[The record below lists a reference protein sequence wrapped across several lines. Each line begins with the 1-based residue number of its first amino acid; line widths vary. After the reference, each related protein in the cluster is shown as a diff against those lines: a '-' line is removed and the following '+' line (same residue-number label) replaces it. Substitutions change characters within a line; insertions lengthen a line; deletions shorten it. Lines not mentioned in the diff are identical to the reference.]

1 MNWLIEEL
9 VGATQRLI
17 AMLVFVVLVFF
28 ALAASVA
35 LLAGLGGLLWVV
47 EGGGH

>member
-1 MNWLIEEL
+1 MTIGEMVVDGLKRL
-9 VGATQRLI
+9 VATGI
-17 AMLVFVVLVFF
+17 VVLLVCF

-35 LLAGLGGLLWVV
+35 LLAGLGWVLWVV